1 MKHRFSTL
9 PPKQRKKAPFVWR
22 VRYMFSL
29 RLLNISRSGPLK
41 GAVLLLKYRSVPC
54 DLLLRG
60 AGPRGRDPISKREEQ
75 EALKRVCRRGAHI
88 LKRLMYA
95 IPLSLIAVL
104 VFAAIAV
111 AQDVQKGQQAGQEPS
126 PTTTDTNTTDVQNS
140 TTLPAKKEPA
150 ETTMPAESTAPAPN
164 STTTRGTLPINA
176 QGFDPAQLSIASG
189 TTLKIVNTDIEAHTA
204 TADNDLFDTGVLK
217 PGESK
222 EVYFEGAGSVTYH
235 DALHPDRKG
244 SIIVGEGG
252 GVADTTTA
260 PKQTAEEAPNEPS
273 GAAAQPALEPAKSLK
288 GD

>member
-1 MKHRFSTL
+1 
-9 PPKQRKKAPFVWR
+9 
-22 VRYMFSL
+22 
-29 RLLNISRSGPLK
+29 
-41 GAVLLLKYRSVPC
+41 
-54 DLLLRG
+54 
-60 AGPRGRDPISKREEQ
+60 
-75 EALKRVCRRGAHI
+75 
-88 LKRLMYA
+88 MYA
-95 IPLSLIAVL
+95 IPLSAIAVL
-104 VFAAIAV
+104 VFAAIAA
-111 AQDVQKGQQAGQEPS
+111 AQSGLQGQQEGQEPS
-126 PTTTDTNTTDVQNS
+126 QNPATGHTTDVQNS

-150 ETTMPAESTAPAPN
+150 ETTTPAESTAPAPN

-189 TTLKIVNTDIEAHTA
+189 TTLKIVNTDIEAHTD

-252 GVADTTTA
+252 VADTTAA

-273 GAAAQPALEPAKSLK
+273 GVAAQPALEAAKTLK
-288 GD
+288 GIN